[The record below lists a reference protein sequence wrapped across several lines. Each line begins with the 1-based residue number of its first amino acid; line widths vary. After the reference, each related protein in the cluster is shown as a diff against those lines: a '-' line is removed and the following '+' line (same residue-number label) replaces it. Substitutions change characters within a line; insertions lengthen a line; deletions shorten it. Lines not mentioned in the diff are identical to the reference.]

1 LKPTSPEEEKKL
13 VAGLDWEKGEY
24 KNSPD
29 EPHHSYK
36 GDLPGILEFNVLKLS
51 CGLKSRITQ
60 FNDFGIMNKNLYGS
74 KTKADPATVCQNI
87 NNAVTMPA
95 TFDMFNVQAVK
106 QKQAYER
113 QNKIISNQFNINDDC
128 SFFSL
133 FRDTSFKAKFA
144 AYMKKSCI
152 GQTSCWI
159 NLNKMFEFE
168 SVVSQL
174 SCTCRDKI
182 LEGAISQHL
191 MAIYQ
196 CESEPLS
203 LPAGW
208 PTLGKL
214 LAGKLGEDSASAGS
228 KARVP
233 ISKVEVVAHLACFDL
248 GSVVILMF
256 FMYKLIW
263 MNYDKGQEIADNVVE
278 LKDHSVMLQGVPLD
292 KSS

>member
-1 LKPTSPEEEKKL
+1 
-13 VAGLDWEKGEY
+13 LDWEKGEY
-24 KNSPD
+24 KNSPK

-36 GDLPGILEFNVLKLS
+36 GDLPGLLEFNVLKLS
-51 CGLKSRITQ
+51 CGVKSRITQ
-60 FNDFGIMNKNLYGS
+60 FNDFGIMNSNLYGS
-74 KTKADPATVCQNI
+74 NTKADPATVCHNI

-95 TFDMFNVQAVK
+95 TFDMFNIEAIK
-106 QKQAYER
+106 QKQAYEK
-113 QNKIISNQFNINDDC
+113 QNKIISNQFNIDDDC

-133 FRDTSFKAKFA
+133 FRDTSFKTKFA

-152 GQTSCWI
+152 GQTNCWI

-182 LEGAISQHL
+182 LEGAVSQHL

-203 LPAGW
+203 LPASW
-208 PTLGKL
+208 PKL
-214 LAGKLGEDSASAGS
+214 FGGDSASAGS

-233 ISKVEVVAHLACFDL
+233 ISKAELVAHLACFDM